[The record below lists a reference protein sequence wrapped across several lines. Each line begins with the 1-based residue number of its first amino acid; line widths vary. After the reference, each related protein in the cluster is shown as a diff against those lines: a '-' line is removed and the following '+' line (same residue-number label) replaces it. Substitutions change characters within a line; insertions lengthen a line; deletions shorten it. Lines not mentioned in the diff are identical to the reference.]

1 MKRFALRTAAKC
13 LSIGAVLIATC
24 VAADALMNT
33 NPPPDSHT
41 CLGCGCVWYSGP
53 NGSSCS
59 CSSEK
64 AAQCV
69 KDKTTSGLKRTKPVI
84 NRKGGSPPS
93 QPSGGQ
99 GVGTKPIHDNPAPIT
114 STSGG
119 GARHK

>member
-1 MKRFALRTAAKC
+1 MLASVTERQRWRPGDRRSGVYPHPAQCWGGDMKRFALRTAAKC

-59 CSSEK
+59 C
-64 AAQCV
+64 
-69 KDKTTSGLKRTKPVI
+69 
-84 NRKGGSPPS
+84 
-93 QPSGGQ
+93 
-99 GVGTKPIHDNPAPIT
+99 
-114 STSGG
+114 
-119 GARHK
+119 